1 MVQRIM
7 TKSGLQDIAEELAVV
22 RIGQAHQ
29 AGSDSLLTGQVYFK
43 MKEKIFNGTI
53 EEDKY
58 RSQVWGL
65 NAQMPLTGGGP
76 GGRDFNTPNM
86 NGATF
91 YNQNGK
97 PSTPQT
103 GNIGMASGS
112 SHTPVPSHGMM
123 GNMTPGGFGNF
134 QYQKAMS

>member
-1 MVQRIM
+1 
-7 TKSGLQDIAEELAVV
+7 

-43 MKEKIFNGTI
+43 MREKIFNGTI

-65 NAQMPLTGGGP
+65 NAQMPTAGAGP
-76 GGRDFNTPNM
+76 SNRDFSTPNM

-91 YNQNGK
+91 YNQNGT
-97 PSTPQT
+97 PTTPQP
-103 GNIGMASGS
+103 GNIGMTGGMAGGP
-112 SHTPVPSHGMM
+112 SHTPVPSQGMM
-123 GNMTPGGFGNF
+123 GKMTPGGFGNF